1 MTTQPHSW
9 TRGRWVAIIV
19 AALLSVMLLIP
30 LILNFSSVRA
40 ALGQNVGTATLSGK
54 FVRSVMNV
62 NLSKQGTLD
71 WAHWGLQNS
80 KSFAHKQG
88 VTQSISTYTRIGHA
102 PVRSF
107 NDSPTKYSWTG
118 GKPQA
123 NVQNTTTGVWTYGLH
138 NGFQIT
144 VPADTTS
151 RTLKLYVGVWRAQG
165 VLKAT
170 VSGSKVAYNNTALE
184 NISATSNGVYTL
196 TYAAATAGQKLTV
209 AFTVQKSFDFFGNVT
224 LQSATLS
231 AAQTTPNPVA
241 TTGVTATVQPSATAV
256 KAMPTTG
263 TTPITSPTAVKAMP
277 TTGTTPVTNPTNPS
291 NQVAWPAFDG
301 GGQRSGIN
309 TSEKTITAANVGT
322 LTRKWQQALPAVA
335 DSSPVELPNVT
346 TPAGVKTLLFLTTT
360 NGSLIAVDAA
370 TGNQVWR
377 ANTTGPSFTTSSPA
391 LDPNGQFVYGYGVD
405 GKIHKYAVGTGAET
419 TAGGWP
425 VTITLMPNVEKGS
438 SSINVGNGYL
448 YMVTSGYP
456 GDGGHYEGHV
466 VAINL
471 ASGRVTVFNSLCANI
486 PQLLGPTTCQQVQS
500 GIWARGGAVVD
511 PVTGNVFVSTGN
523 GTFDANNGGHNYGDT
538 VIELAPD
545 LTKIVDTY
553 TPANFAQLQA
563 NDQDLAS
570 AAPVMLPKQANSKT
584 PYMFVQAGKDNTLR
598 LINRQNLSG
607 KGGPNNV
614 GGELQAIGLPQGSD
628 VDTHPVAWT
637 DANNTTWVF
646 VANFAGFSAFK
657 IVTDA
662 NGNSSLQIAYQNG
675 NSGSSPFMANG
686 VLYIQGSNVL
696 RATDPTTGNVLWSS
710 SQTSAGGSIGGLHWQ
725 SPIVVNGQVFVPD
738 NNGNITAYALK

>member
-9 TRGRWVAIIV
+9 TRGRSVAIIV
-19 AALLSVMLLIP
+19 AALLCVTLLIP
-30 LILNFSSVRA
+30 LLLNFSAVRA
-40 ALGQNVGTATLSGK
+40 ALGQNVTTAMLSGK
-54 FVRSVMNV
+54 FVRSTTGV
-62 NLSKQGTLD
+62 NLSQQGTLD
-71 WAHWGLQNS
+71 WAHWGLQNNN
-80 KSFAHKQG
+80 SFAHKQG
-88 VTQSISTYTRIGHA
+88 VPQSISTYTHIGRN
-102 PVRSF
+102 PVHHF
-107 NDSPTKYSWTG
+107 NNSPTKYSWTN
-118 GKPQA
+118 GKPQRSVLA
-123 NVQNTTTGVWTYGLH
+123 TTTGVWTYGLH

-170 VSGSKVAYNNTALE
+170 ISGSHATYNNTALE

-196 TYAAATAGQKLTV
+196 TYAAASAGQKLTV
-209 AFTVQKSFDFFGNVT
+209 AFTVQKSFDTFGNVT

-231 AAQTTPNPVA
+231 AAATAPKPLP
-241 TTGVTATVQPSATAV
+241 TTGVTVTPQPSATAV
-256 KAMPTTG
+256 KPT
-263 TTPITSPTAVKAMP
+263 PTM
-277 TTGTTPVTNPTNPS
+277 GTTPVTSPTTPPTAS
-291 NQVAWPAFDG
+291 KQIAWPAFDG

-309 TSEKTITAANVGT
+309 TSETTITSANVGT
-322 LTRKWQQALPAVA
+322 LTRKWQQALPSVA

-346 TPAGVKTLLFLTTT
+346 TPMGVKMLLFLTTT
-360 NGSLIAVDAA
+360 NGSLVAVDAA
-370 TGNQVWR
+370 TGNPVWH
-377 ANTTGPSFTTSSPA
+377 ANTAGSNFTTSSPA

-419 TAGGWP
+419 TTGGWP

-438 SSINVGNGYL
+438 SAINVGNGYL

-471 ASGRVTVFNSLCANI
+471 ATSKVTVFNSLCANI
-486 PQLLGPTTCQQVQS
+486 PQLLSSTACQQVQS
-500 GIWARGGAVVD
+500 GIWARGGAVID

-523 GTFDANNGGHNYGDT
+523 GTFDANKGGHNYGDT
-538 VIELAPD
+538 EIELSPD

-570 AAPVMLPKQANSKT
+570 ASPVMLPKQANSKT
-584 PYMFVQAGKDNTLR
+584 PYMLVQGGKDNTLR
-598 LINRQNLSG
+598 LLNRQNLSG
-607 KGGPNNV
+607 IGGPNHV
-614 GGELQAIGLPQGSD
+614 GGELQAIGLPQGGD

-646 VANFAGFSAFK
+646 VANFTGFSAFK
-657 IVTDA
+657 VVTDA
-662 NGNSSLQIAYQNG
+662 NGNSSLQFAYQNG
-675 NSGSSPFMANG
+675 NSGSSPFIANG

-696 RATDPTTGNVLWSS
+696 HATDPTTGNTLWTS
-710 SQTSAGGSIGGLHWQ
+710 SQASAGGSIGGLHWQ

-738 NNGNITAYALK
+738 NNGKITAYGLK

>member
-1 MTTQPHSW
+1 MAKQPRSW
-9 TRGRWVAIIV
+9 TRGHWTAIIV
-19 AALLSVMLLIP
+19 AALLCVMLLIP
-30 LILNFSSVRA
+30 LLLNFSAVRA
-40 ALGQNVGTATLSGK
+40 ALGQSDTVATLSGK
-54 FVRSVMNV
+54 LVHSSAGV

-80 KSFAHKQG
+80 NSFAHKQG
-88 VTQSISTYTRIGHA
+88 ATQRISTFTHIGHA
-102 PVRSF
+102 PVRRF
-107 NDSPTKYSWTG
+107 NNSPTKYSWTN

-123 NVQNTTTGVWTYGLH
+123 NVLNTTTGVWAYGVH
-138 NGFQIT
+138 NGFQIS

-151 RTLKLYVGVWRAQG
+151 RTLKLYVGVWKARG

-170 VSGSKVAYNNTALE
+170 ISGSKVAYNNSALE

-196 TYAAATAGQKLTV
+196 TYAAATAGQKLIVT
-209 AFTVQKSFDFFGNVT
+209 FTVQKNFDQLGNVT

-231 AAQTTPNPVA
+231 AAPTTPMPIA

-256 KAMPTTG
+256 KPAPTATSTTTPPTTS
-263 TTPITSPTAVKAMP
+263 TQI
-277 TTGTTPVTNPTNPS
+277 
-291 NQVAWPAFDG
+291 AWPAFDG

-322 LTRKWQQALPAVA
+322 LTRKWQHALPAVVDGA
-335 DSSPVELPNVT
+335 PAELPNVT
-346 TPAGVKTLLFLTTT
+346 TSAGVKTLLFVTTK
-360 NGSLIAVDAA
+360 NGSLVALDAA
-370 TGNQVWR
+370 TGDQVWS
-377 ANTTGPSFTTSSPA
+377 ANTSGPNFTTSSPA
-391 LDPNGQFVYGYGVD
+391 LDPNGQFVYGYGID
-405 GKIHKYAVGTGAET
+405 GKIHKYAVGTGVEAT
-419 TAGGWP
+419 TGGWP

-438 SSINVGNGYL
+438 SAINVGNGYL

-471 ASGRVTVFNSLCANI
+471 ATGKITVFNSLCANI
-486 PQLLGPTTCQQVQS
+486 AQLLGPTTCQQVQS
-500 GIWARGGAVVD
+500 GIWARGGAVID
-511 PVTGNVFVSTGN
+511 PVSGNVFVSTGN

-538 VIELAPD
+538 EIELSPD

-553 TPANFAQLQA
+553 TSSNFATLQA

-570 AAPVMLPKQANSKT
+570 ASPVMLPKQANSKT
-584 PYMFVQAGKDNTLR
+584 PYMLVQGGKDNTLR
-598 LINRQNLSG
+598 LLNRQNLSG
-607 KGGPNNV
+607 MNGPNHV

-628 VDTHPVAWT
+628 VDTHPIAWT

-657 IVTDA
+657 VVTDA
-662 NGNSSLQIAYQNG
+662 NGRSSLQFAYQNA

-696 RATDPTTGNVLWSS
+696 RATDPTTGNLLWSS
-710 SQTSAGGSIGGLHWQ
+710 SQASAGGSIGGLHWQ